1 MPIKEQDLLDISVG
15 PMLQQLSALKLAGR
29 YSWHKVGAQLVQLGL
44 KQHPHRPSDYSSSE
58 AEQKDKP
65 NVCPDFSL
73 VILKEMISTNS
84 AYFSTLSCGPY

>member
-1 MPIKEQDLLDISVG
+1 MPIKDTHLLNISVG
-15 PMLQQLSALKLAGR
+15 PMLQQLPALKLAGR

-58 AEQKDKP
+58 AEQKGKP